1 MSALTFKMDFRVWA
15 LSGFF
20 GDEIQLNLW
29 ASQKNG
35 DIVGENMQNMIIL
48 WIVVLTKYS
57 HLVQTITLVM
67 TYTFFFKYISVFKV
81 PKCVTEHGN
90 RVTVAITKLRAPL
103 RYFLLTVYW
112 YIHKNIKAFE

>member
-1 MSALTFKMDFRVWA
+1 MSALRFKMDFRVQA

-48 WIVVLTKYS
+48 CIVALIKYS
-57 HLVQTITLVM
+57 QLVQTTTLVM
-67 TYTFFFKYISVFKV
+67 TYTFF
-81 PKCVTEHGN
+81 
-90 RVTVAITKLRAPL
+90 
-103 RYFLLTVYW
+103 
-112 YIHKNIKAFE
+112 